1 MLTPSHLCFE
11 NLPTIEADNITDQIW
26 LQLQK
31 YEMSKTPFLESQLD
45 IVD

>member
-1 MLTPSHLCFE
+1 MLTPSHLCSE
-11 NLPTIEADNITDQIW
+11 NLPKIEADNITDQIW

-31 YEMSKTPFLESQLD
+31 HEMNKPPFLESQPD